1 MAMNAV
7 RICPSILNADHS
19 RLLEEIGRVATA
31 DLLHLD
37 VMDEIFVPNKTF
49 SLEESREIISASPIP
64 VDTHLMIINPDE
76 AAILYAQAG
85 SASVTF
91 HLEASS
97 NPSQTL
103 KAIRGAGAR
112 AAIAIKP
119 ATPFHEVEPLLDD
132 LDMLLIMTVE
142 PGFGGQ
148 SFMSDQMGKVREAAE
163 AISRLTHHKPWLQV
177 DGGISLETIGLAA
190 QAGADTFVAGSAIYK
205 ADDPTKMI
213 AALRAQAQE
222 IHNA

>member
-91 HLEASS
+91 HFEASS

-103 KAIRGAGAR
+103 KAIRSAGAR
-112 AAIAIKP
+112 AALAIKP
-119 ATPFHEVEPLLDD
+119 ATPFHEVKPLLDD
-132 LDMLLIMTVE
+132 LDMLLVMTVE

-163 AISRLTHHKPWLQV
+163 AISRLTHRKPWLQV